1 MRVAANDQT
10 AIDACGVQLRL
21 KGLDPVSDIGPC
33 VIVHARQD
41 VRRASDDAQRPRMP
55 TFGPSPRR
63 FQGQGTRR
71 LPQGLYGSEDQ
82 TTTLT
87 SAFCTGRGLRKNPDL
102 PSITG
107 NVDPIRL
114 NSFPVPVLHALTV
127 NGTPIARPFQWA
139 AKVIFPRG

>member
-1 MRVAANDQT
+1 
-10 AIDACGVQLRL
+10 
-21 KGLDPVSDIGPC
+21 
-33 VIVHARQD
+33 
-41 VRRASDDAQRPRMP
+41 MP

-107 NVDPIRL
+107 NVDPTRL
-114 NSFPVPVLHALTV
+114 DSFPVPVLHALTV
-127 NGTPIARPFQWA
+127 NGTSNCTAVSMGRKSHIPARVNRLDMCSWINA
-139 AKVIFPRG
+139 DVKR